1 MSSLQDQHV
10 YNIEVGP
17 CFEEKRSSIN
27 VKCVRPDVEGGFY
40 YHVNM

>member
-1 MSSLQDQHV
+1 MASLQDQHI

-17 CFEEKRSSIN
+17 CFEESRSSID
-27 VKCVRPDVEGGFY
+27 VKCVHSGAEDGFY